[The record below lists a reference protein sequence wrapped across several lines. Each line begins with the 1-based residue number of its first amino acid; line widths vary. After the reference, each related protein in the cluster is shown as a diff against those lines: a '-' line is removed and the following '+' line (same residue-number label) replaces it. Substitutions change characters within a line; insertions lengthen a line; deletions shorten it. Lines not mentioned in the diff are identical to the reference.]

1 MQRLFILFCD
11 LKNHNI
17 CCVCK
22 AKIILLM
29 HSYPYL
35 FGDVDRNAPNF
46 DTSKKLI
53 FQRVL
58 EFGLMKDWK
67 LINKMF

>member
-1 MQRLFILFCD
+1 
-11 LKNHNI
+11 
-17 CCVCK
+17 
-22 AKIILLM
+22 M

-58 EFGLMKDWK
+58 EYGVMEDWK